1 MKKTFLFSI
10 LAIFLCILTA
20 PRPTISLTS
29 AVVKVTAYCHSG
41 RTASG
46 IRVQEGIL
54 ALSRDLEYQ
63 LGMRFGD
70 LVKLDGLGTY
80 AFEDRM
86 ASYKRRQADIWV
98 PRYAEAMHFGV
109 RYNVMLIKV
118 M

>member
-1 MKKTFLFSI
+1 MKKTILFSL
-10 LAIFLCILTA
+10 LALSLCILAA

-70 LVKLDGLGTY
+70 LVKLDGLGTF

-86 ASYKRRQADIWV
+86 ASYKVRQADIWM
-98 PRYAEAMHFGV
+98 PRYAQAMQFGV

-118 M
+118 I

>member
-1 MKKTFLFSI
+1 MKKTIIFSFAAFFLFI
-10 LAIFLCILTA
+10 LAV
-20 PRPTISLTS
+20 PQPTISLTS
-29 AVVKVTAYCHSG
+29 AVVRVTAYCHSG

-70 LVKLDGLGTY
+70 LVKLDGLGTF

-98 PRYAEAMHFGV
+98 PRYAEARRFGV
-109 RYNVMLIKV
+109 RHNVMLVKIL
-118 M
+118 